1 MEALASSNPMVRRRH
16 KRGWLTFAE
25 SGGRPSKVGA
35 RSDPK
40 TSSLPSKHFKDI
52 SRDACEAFRRT
63 DDRANPAFCFV
74 SARLSAIMP
83 VRLGL
88 TILFVVAGAVVA
100 AACGDDDQGA
110 GSSLTP
116 TQTASPVS
124 ATPSPSMGVDE
135 KPSAPPETP
144 AGEEPTPGPAETP
157 PPIATTG
164 KRAPRVEDVPAFFAQ
179 FQNPPQDEMQCV
191 YNPGTRVIDCSGS
204 GLYAPDPP
212 PTGQGIECF
221 FMIADG
227 KPAAARCEVASPQS
241 TVYYDVR

>member
-1 MEALASSNPMVRRRH
+1 V
-16 KRGWLTFAE
+16 
-25 SGGRPSKVGA
+25 GGLRSPRAAKGPVKVGA

-40 TSSLPSKHFKDI
+40 RSSLPSKHFKDI